1 MELIAALIVWAY
13 GIFEYRCVNTNSKAL
28 HAQDE
33 DITLLKI
40 NMLRNDATHFNGK
53 FNQKDVAR
61 QIFVRLFVPVA
72 RFFSDWI
79 GMSDLTIRELHY
91 ISPTIL
97 IN

>member
-1 MELIAALIVWAY
+1 MGYLNI
-13 GIFEYRCVNTNSKAL
+13 RCVNTNSKAL

-61 QIFVRLFVPVA
+61 QIFVRFFVPPA

-79 GMSDLTIRELHY
+79 GIVGFDH
-91 ISPTIL
+91 
-97 IN
+97 

>member
-61 QIFVRLFVPVA
+61 QIFVRFLCLSQGFLVSGLGGVG
-72 RFFSDWI
+72 FWE
-79 GMSDLTIRELHY
+79 MY
-91 ISPTIL
+91 KKK
-97 IN
+97 